1 MTPVS
6 SLREHDAA
14 TSTAAT
20 PATSTPTSGIS
31 AALLAR
37 PAQASGATTTAPV
50 HAGGAT
56 GTAYRIHSSALV
68 APTQQSAHTAA
79 VAAVQHAAALAAND
93 HILVGESDTT
103 PSSTSESSSGC
114 LPCSVSSSVD
124 AMWDGSQR
132 LMPPVLVALIGYIWY
147 AYTFRVCIDYI
158 LHHQHRPIQAGTTH
172 EATAATIAWQV
183 TDHRSHQRVFPPK
196 GKFSPPVP
204 PTSTA
209 YHPDS
214 RPTSSSVS
222 GAQATDTT
230 PLLRSTQQLVNTS
243 TPNYQATLQNNNA
256 RSANSHLEP
265 KHSSVRINVD
275 AHPQGPE
282 HAERRMETL
291 SISKQDGRRRWC
303 DICRINKP
311 DRCHHCS
318 LCDRCVLRMDHHCPW
333 AANCIGYGN
342 HKFFYL
348 FVLYASLLAVWVVV
362 TMIPV
367 LVGAIR
373 RCREGN
379 SFDRFENEEESQG
392 ELSCYFDGH
401 WIAVTILA
409 FILALLI
416 VAFTGA
422 HTVYILKNRTTI
434 ESLQEARSAFV
445 RVQYLAAD
453 GTRLSPLPLL
463 PPNDQGPGFKVVKA
477 EVAENLWDRGSYLA
491 NWNSIMGPSWWLWF
505 FPYANTPGDGI
516 HFEYSEKAYRRL
528 VKTAMAQV
536 EQQQQQQQQ
545 HGQGDRTQA
554 GASQLGTSSNQGS
567 HRAEG
572 GTGSSQSTLIAGL
585 TGHGEASGGMA
596 VPIAGS
602 GNRRSEESMTSVGSM
617 GRSLPTP
624 RSSPRLEPM
633 G

>member
-31 AALLAR
+31 AALLPR

-172 EATAATIAWQV
+172 EATATAIAWQV

-196 GKFSPPVP
+196 GKSSPPVP

-214 RPTSSSVS
+214 RPRSGSVS

-230 PLLRSTQQLVNTS
+230 PLLRSAQQLVNTS

-282 HAERRMETL
+282 HAERMETL

-311 DRCHHCS
+311 D
-318 LCDRCVLRMDHHCPW
+318 P
-333 AANCIGYGN
+333 
-342 HKFFYL
+342 
-348 FVLYASLLAVWVVV
+348 
-362 TMIPV
+362 
-367 LVGAIR
+367 
-373 RCREGN
+373 
-379 SFDRFENEEESQG
+379 
-392 ELSCYFDGH
+392 
-401 WIAVTILA
+401 
-409 FILALLI
+409 LLI

-434 ESLQEARSAFV
+434 ESLQEARSTFV

-453 GTRLSPLPLL
+453 GTRLSSLPLL

-545 HGQGDRTQA
+545 QQHGQGDRTPA
-554 GASQLGTSSNQGS
+554 GASQLGGTSSNQGS
-567 HRAEG
+567 HGAEG

-585 TGHGEASGGMA
+585 TGHGEARGGLA
-596 VPIAGS
+596 VPIAGG